1 MQVEFFISSD
11 LRSSTFSNFSFTD
24 FKKVAYISGWAFF
37 YSKPERVY
45 EAYFLQ
51 VFPYPKTLKTKYPN

>member
-1 MQVEFFISSD
+1 MRI
-11 LRSSTFSNFSFTD
+11 
-24 FKKVAYISGWAFF
+24 F